1 MTTFIVAVY
10 KTGKAYG
17 GPEEG
22 GWWYYCG
29 EHVRTVR
36 VFKNEDSAI
45 AFCQRMNLLLGA
57 TLNKGRHGLGSV
69 LCDGW
74 FAAEIHEDFAPPHY
88 PETGLTMNEG
98 QP

>member
-36 VFKNEDSAI
+36 VFKNGRQRHRFLSAHEPSSW
-45 AFCQRMNLLLGA
+45 RNLEQGQA
-57 TLNKGRHGLGSV
+57 RA
-69 LCDGW
+69 W
-74 FAAEIHEDFAPPHY
+74 FRAV
-88 PETGLTMNEG
+88 
-98 QP
+98 